1 MAAPA
6 QVPAVTLVPA
16 PSIDTADLSNPGF
29 PIKIERSEI
38 NHISLV
44 MIEGGTAGTR
54 RSPVRVGV
62 RDIVN
67 EFGAAAG
74 LNGTFFADATLSGT
88 DNKLIGPSLCGNE
101 QQATLG
107 PFDKRPQ
114 LTGRPLVLMAAN
126 RTRIV
131 PYDPATMDSD
141 SALRA
146 ALPGVTDAFVGG
158 VWLVHNGTAVTD
170 EQMAAYNVKDANDPR
185 RRAFFAIMPDG
196 RPVLGATDCSTP
208 SLDLAAALQSAGVRE
223 AVLLDSG
230 FSTSL
235 VYGDQILV
243 SGHSTRRIPS
253 RPIPHALVLF
263 DHTSQLAA
271 RRTPPPHIAG

>member
-1 MAAPA
+1 MRKSDSQSPRHERVSGTTSSSQGTAPIPQSKVSAAARRRRKKRPSAWSRFGHWFLLAAAVPTASFFATLHAPAFGVHLKRVPRVAAPA

-141 SALRA
+141 S
-146 ALPGVTDAFVGG
+146 
-158 VWLVHNGTAVTD
+158 
-170 EQMAAYNVKDANDPR
+170 
-185 RRAFFAIMPDG
+185 
-196 RPVLGATDCSTP
+196 
-208 SLDLAAALQSAGVRE
+208 
-223 AVLLDSG
+223 
-230 FSTSL
+230 
-235 VYGDQILV
+235 
-243 SGHSTRRIPS
+243 
-253 RPIPHALVLF
+253 
-263 DHTSQLAA
+263 
-271 RRTPPPHIAG
+271 